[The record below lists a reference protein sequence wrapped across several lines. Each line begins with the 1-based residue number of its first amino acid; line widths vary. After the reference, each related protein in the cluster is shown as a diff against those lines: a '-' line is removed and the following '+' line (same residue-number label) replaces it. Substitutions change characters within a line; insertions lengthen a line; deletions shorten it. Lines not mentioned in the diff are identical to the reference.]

1 MMLEGDFTV
10 SSGEV
15 EVEKVQFV
23 HLLHQYLHGF
33 QVIRRDGREVS
44 EGMSEWCSA
53 RCGRKKLQE
62 RAYNRVIIVLYGL
75 DMDILS

>member
-1 MMLEGDFTV
+1 MGFR
-10 SSGEV
+10 
-15 EVEKVQFV
+15 
-23 HLLHQYLHGF
+23 LHQYQDGF